1 MHQVLRKFG
10 QNWCRNLWYDST
22 SLQECAEMRTSRS
35 KLKIILII
43 FFYYY
48 GIIHY
53 EFVSHTNVNAK
64 LCQVVLRKK
73 RQKIKLL
80 IPDFWKTNKWFIYH
94 DNARP
99 HFALI
104 SQTFLI
110 RHFHPTIPHP
120 SYSPDSAPT
129 DYFMF
134 YIIENCFK

>member
-10 QNWCRNLWYDST
+10 QILCRNLWSDST
-22 SLQECAEMRTSRS
+22 SLQEYAE
-35 KLKIILII
+35 IILIV
-43 FFYYY
+43 FFHYY

-53 EFVSHTNVNAK
+53 KFVSHTNVNAK
-64 LCQVVLRKK
+64 LYRVVLRKQ
-73 RQKIKLL
+73 RQKIRLL

-120 SYSPDSAPT
+120 SYSPDSAPA
-129 DYFMF
+129 DYFLF
-134 YIIENCFK
+134 YTIKNCFK